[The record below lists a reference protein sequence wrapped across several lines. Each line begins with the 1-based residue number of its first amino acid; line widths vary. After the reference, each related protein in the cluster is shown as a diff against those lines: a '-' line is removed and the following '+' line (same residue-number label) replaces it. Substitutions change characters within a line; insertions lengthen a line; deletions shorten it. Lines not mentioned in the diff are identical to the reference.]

1 MVRRI
6 VTVGDDFTLP
16 ATAKVADANLPERLS
31 DGELSATYARPDRN
45 SVVILGDSITQQN
58 GIQGDYSGAGLGIMT
73 GYSAAGYWTV
83 AAALLG
89 HRMKFLANLGVGGD
103 TAQQIAERVPTA
115 ISHNPG
121 WVVVEAGRN
130 SVSAVQSAATI
141 IACLRDDIYK
151 PLLAAGIRVVATTI
165 TPRDGDTAPLRQVV
179 NDVNAWI
186 KEYARQTPGVV
197 LADFYTAV
205 TDGLTAAWIAGY
217 VSDGLHPLVR
227 GAAPMGKVLAA
238 ALSPVVPYV
247 DTLVSNNTDTGNLL
261 TNGLMTGTGGG
272 NAVGAALTGTIA
284 ANWTVQGGFTGTVVG
299 SKVARTDGK
308 PGEWQQFNF
317 TAGGTNRIQMR
328 PTANITSLVAGDK
341 VYCETEF
348 ETDAGFIP
356 STGYFNLVL
365 YCYNGTTGSVSV
377 TDNYNGALN
386 PSGAETRL
394 ANGTLRTPVMTVPAG
409 TTYVQ
414 MYIQLAGAGGAVRVS
429 RCAIRKEIVL

>member
-1 MVRRI
+1 MAVQKVPTLDGSGLVR
-6 VTVGDDFTLP
+6 DKHLP
-16 ATAKVADANLPERLS
+16 ARLTES
-31 DGELSATYARPDRN
+31 SLASTYARPDRN

-58 GIQGDYSGAGLGIMT
+58 AIQGDYSGAGLGTMT
-73 GYSAAGYWTV
+73 GYSARGYWTV

-89 HRMKFLANLGVGGD
+89 HRMRFLGNLGVGGD
-103 TAQQIAERVPTA
+103 TAQQIAARVPSA
-115 ISHNPG
+115 IALNPG

-130 SVSAVQSAATI
+130 SVSALDSAATI
-141 IACLRDDIYK
+141 IGVLKNSIYA
-151 PLLAAGIRVVATTI
+151 PILAAGIRVVATTI
-165 TPRDGDTAPLRQVV
+165 TPRDGDTAANRQVV

-205 TDGLTAAWIAGY
+205 TDGTTAAWISGY

-247 DTLVSNNTDTGNLL
+247 DTLVSNNADTGNLL
-261 TNGLMTGTGGG
+261 VNGLMTGTGGG

-299 SKVARTDGK
+299 SKVPRTDGK

-328 PTANITSLVAGDK
+328 PTGNITSLVAGDK
-341 VYCETEF
+341 VYCEAEF

-377 TDNYNGALN
+377 TDNYNGSLD

-394 ANGTLRTPVMTVPAG
+394 ASGTLRTPVMTVPAS

-414 MYIQLAGAGGAVRVS
+414 LYIQLAGSGGAVRVS
-429 RCAIRKEIVL
+429 RCAVRKEITV